1 MQEAY
6 NEEVVVKYVGK
17 PFQFVPVQI
26 WDVLNQDGQVHITIP
41 APEKNWNN

>member
-6 NEEVVVKYVGK
+6 NEEAVVKYVGK